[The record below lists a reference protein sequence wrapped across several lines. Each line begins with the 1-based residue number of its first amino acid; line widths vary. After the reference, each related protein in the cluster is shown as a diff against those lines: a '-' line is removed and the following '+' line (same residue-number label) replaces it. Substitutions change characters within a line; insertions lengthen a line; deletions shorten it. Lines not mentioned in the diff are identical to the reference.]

1 MPASRPATMSVV
13 HAVADHRGPVSEWAC
28 RAFRALRIISGSA
41 CRRSRDR
48 RPVARVISA
57 ATEPVA
63 GSGPLGDGTGRVGVV
78 AMKRAPPLI
87 SRIAWVI
94 RSKL

>member
-1 MPASRPATMSVV
+1 M
-13 HAVADHRGPVSEWAC
+13 
-28 RAFRALRIISGSA
+28 
-41 CRRSRDR
+41 
-48 RPVARVISA
+48 ARVISA

-63 GSGPLGDGTGRVGVV
+63 GSGPPGEGPVGSGLV
-78 AMKRAPPLI
+78 AMKRAPAAI